1 MLKLINDKKILA
13 VIPARGG
20 SKGIPGKNI
29 IPVNGKPLIQY
40 TIDAAKKSK
49 YIDEIYVSTDDS
61 KIAVVSEKCGIKVPR
76 LRPNHLAQDDSKSI
90 EVLIDAIRYYET
102 VGHIFE
108 YVLLLQ
114 PTQPLRQTFHIDE
127 AIELI
132 YEKQVTSL
140 VSVSLVHEHPILIR
154 TINKMGYL
162 EGLLKQESTV
172 RRQDFPPF
180 YIVNGAIYIN
190 QINENFS
197 INTSLNDNIL
207 PYIMDEK
214 YFLDI
219 DTIEDLEQFKRII
232 YYQN

>member
-1 MLKLINDKKILA
+1 MINDKKLLA

-40 TIDAAKKSK
+40 TIDTAKNSK
-49 YIDEIYVSTDDS
+49 YIDEIHVSTDDS
-61 KIAVVSEKCGIKVPR
+61 KIAAVSEKCGIKVPR

-90 EVLIDAIRYYET
+90 EVLIDTIQYYQT
-102 VGHIFE
+102 IGRTFD
-108 YVLLLQ
+108 YVILLQ

-132 YEKQVTSL
+132 YKKRATSL
-140 VSVSLVHEHPILIR
+140 VSVSIVHEHPILMRQIDS
-154 TINKMGYL
+154 TGNLVSLIKTN
-162 EGLLKQESTV
+162 STV
-172 RRQDFPPF
+172 RRQELPSF

-190 QINENFS
+190 EINDIFNL
-197 INTSLNDNIL
+197 NTSLNDNIL

-214 YFLDI
+214 YHVDI
-219 DTIEDLEQFKRII
+219 DGYEDLQEFERKLNLI
-232 YYQN
+232 